1 MKVFLVFL
9 LLFVLTVGLIIGIDY
24 VEGANTQEIIG
35 NFLGSKTELV
45 GEDYVLIFF
54 FTVPFGLA
62 KIILNYLENMKKKR
76 NQQQNQG
83 QNIAEQ

>member
-1 MKVFLVFL
+1 MRVFLVFL

-24 VEGANTQEIIG
+24 LEGASSQEIIG

-45 GEDYVLIFF
+45 GEDYVLIFL
-54 FTVPFGLA
+54 FTVPFGVA
-62 KIILNYLENMKKKR
+62 KFVLNYLENIKKKR
-76 NQQQNQG
+76 NQQQDQG